1 MGCEKIAHMV
11 SVELG
16 LEAKQSGDTNVRF
29 IGKKMYVIVLL
40 VGECFL
46 FNNAEGYVNL
56 FTQ

>member
-1 MGCEKIAHMV
+1 MV